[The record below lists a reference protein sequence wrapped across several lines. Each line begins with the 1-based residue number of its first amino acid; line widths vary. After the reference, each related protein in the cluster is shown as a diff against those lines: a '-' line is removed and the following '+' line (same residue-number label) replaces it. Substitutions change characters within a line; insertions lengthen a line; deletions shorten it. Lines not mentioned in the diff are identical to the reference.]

1 MFSGKSMDKGGW
13 RRSLV
18 ETSLFCLFIAVMTLF
33 VWGGALYIHLLVSFG
48 FGYSAIF
55 FSWLIDKLFPTI
67 PRVMEIAISLTACLL
82 FGVVN
87 AQFWLGEYFG
97 ISGMLPI
104 GLMGLLF
111 SAMCFFYFH
120 SREKQVTAQRELEII
135 KLEKAEQERALLL
148 SQLKQMQS
156 QIEPHFLFN
165 TLANISALMSQDV
178 EKARMMLEQLTA
190 LLRATLQSSREA
202 QTTIDNETTLIDAY
216 LAIQQIRLGERLC
229 YSIEIEKGLGRL
241 ELPPMM
247 LQPLVE
253 NAIIHGIEP
262 KREGGEVSLRIKH
275 EDQLLEIEVRDSG
288 VGLNYVSQHRGS
300 GIGLSNLKQRVD
312 ALFAGKGQVLISEL
326 AEGGVSVRL
335 SWPIELSSYARI

>member
-1 MFSGKSMDKGGW
+1 MFSGKSMKEGGW

-33 VWGGALYIHLLVSFG
+33 VWGGPLYIHLLVSFG

-120 SREKQVTAQRELEII
+120 SQEKQAIAQRELETI
-135 KLEKAEQERALLL
+135 KLEKAEKERALLL

-178 EKARMMLEQLTA
+178 DKARKMLDQLTA
-190 LLRATLQSSREA
+190 LLRATLKSSRE
-202 QTTIDNETTLIDAY
+202 QNTTIDNETALIEAY
-216 LAIQQIRLGERLC
+216 LAIQQIRLGDRLR
-229 YSIEIEKGLGRL
+229 YSIEVEEGTGQL

-262 KREGGEVSLRIKH
+262 KREGGEVSLRIKR
-275 EDQLLEIEVRDSG
+275 DNRLLEIEVRDSG
-288 VGLNYVSQHRGS
+288 VGLNHVSQHCGS
-300 GIGLSNLKQRVD
+300 GIGLRNLKQRID
-312 ALFAGKGQVLISEL
+312 ALFSGEGQVLISEL

-335 SWPIELSSYARI
+335 SWPIEW

>member
-13 RRSLV
+13 RRSVV

-33 VWGGALYIHLLVSFG
+33 VWGGPLYIHLLVSFG

-67 PRVMEIAISLTACLL
+67 PRVIEIAISLTACLL
-82 FGVVN
+82 VGVIN
-87 AQFWLGEYFG
+87 AQFWLGDYFG

-120 SREKQVTAQRELEII
+120 SREKQAIAQRELETI

-178 EKARMMLEQLTA
+178 DKARKMLDQLTA
-190 LLRATLQSSREA
+190 LLRATLKSSREQ
-202 QTTIDNETTLIDAY
+202 QTTIDNEAALIDAY
-216 LAIQQIRLGERLC
+216 LAIQQIRLGDRLC
-229 YSIEIEKGLGRL
+229 YSIEVEEELGQL

-247 LQPLVE
+247 LQPLIE

-262 KREGGEVSLRIKH
+262 KREGGEVSLRIKC
-275 EDQLLEIEVRDSG
+275 ENRILAIEVRDTG
-288 VGLNYVSQHRGS
+288 VGLNHASQHCGS

-312 ALFAGKGQVLISEL
+312 ALFAGKGKVLISEL

-335 SWPIELSSYARI
+335 SWPIEW